1 MATLLAALMLASPA
15 ASPVT
20 TRPASSCAGVW
31 EGAVLEADSDEPLA
45 GARVE
50 VRANGATTPIL
61 LRSDALGRVRLEG
74 LCQGKLQVTAA
85 KPEHTT
91 SRLDVMVLGPS
102 TSTQIRLEALHDRHD
117 HHVIAVD
124 VHGEQPTTAS
134 ASQALAGAELARTR
148 GQGLADTLSRV
159 SGVTTLRG
167 SAGGMNKP
175 IIRGHQGRRNLI
187 LVDGVRHEGQDW
199 GIDHA
204 PEVDPHVAD
213 RITVI
218 KGAGTTRFGAKAIGG
233 VVLLDSRPLPQRPGV
248 RAELG
253 TVGFSNPLGGGGAAR
268 VDYAPRR
275 ARGFAVRVEGNLSRH
290 RAIVTPTY
298 PLDNTGSS
306 TWNTGTQLGYSS
318 DAFDFGAGYRVMR
331 ARGGICTCLRIST
344 PEEFDAAVERGRPV
358 DADAYRADFAIER
371 PKQEIWHHLAY
382 ARARIR
388 LGHAG
393 ELHPIYSFQY
403 NDRREFDIVRQS
415 VEGPQLTFGLA
426 THAVETRFEHHRVAL
441 GAWALVGTSG
451 VTFGHQTNTFRAST
465 TLIPDYRQ
473 SSWSAYAIERFVH
486 ERAELE
492 LGARYEGLY
501 RAADL
506 RERDYLGQKAG
517 GRLDESTCQAAGD
530 GGTCR
535 RTFHTASATVGGLIR
550 PVRDVKAF
558 TLRAQLHSSARIPSV
573 DEQFMNGAAPSFPIL
588 GIGSSKI
595 GVERS
600 WGGEATLQYDG
611 DFLFVEAA
619 GHAAYIQNYVY
630 FAPEPQ
636 DGQCAPLSC
645 TTRGPLPVFAF
656 KPIDAFF
663 GGGELRFDLKAPG
676 LPLGL
681 SSSASWVRA
690 LDLAA
695 NAPLALIPP
704 ARYWAAGRWYIPDSR
719 VSSGGYLEVNGTVVA
734 RQRHYPQDVD
744 FSAPPSAY
752 VLLGAGAGVE
762 FVNERHLIR
771 LSLVG
776 TNLLSRRYRD
786 YTSLLRYFADEAGW
800 GLQLRLAVEF
810 DVDLEE
816 PRERSTAARSG

>member
-1 MATLLAALMLASPA
+1 MTSFVAALLLAWSAAPPRTSRDASA
-15 ASPVT
+15 CT
-20 TRPASSCAGVW
+20 GVW
-31 EGAVLEADSDEPLA
+31 EATVSESGSDEPLA
-45 GARVE
+45 A
-50 VRANGATTPIL
+50 VRIELRPPGATSPVL
-61 LRSDALGRVRLEG
+61 ARSDARGGVRVEG
-74 LCQGKLQVTAA
+74 LCAGDMQVTAA
-85 KPEHTT
+85 KPEHSTAYLTVAVAGPTT
-91 SRLDVMVLGPS
+91 
-102 TSTQIRLEALHDRHD
+102 TTQIRLEALHARHD

-124 VHGEQPTTAS
+124 VHGEQSGTVS
-134 ASQALAGAELARTR
+134 SSQSLAGAELARTR
-148 GQGLADTLSRV
+148 GQGLADTLARV

-187 LVDGVRHEGQDW
+187 VVDGVRHEGQDW

-204 PEVDPHVAD
+204 PEVDPHGAD

-233 VVLLDSRPLPQRPGV
+233 VVLLEPRPLLQRPGV
-248 RAELG
+248 RTEVG
-253 TVGFSNPLGGGGAAR
+253 TVGFSNPLGGGGSAR
-268 VDYAPRR
+268 IDYAPRR
-275 ARGFAVRVEGNLSRH
+275 TRGFALRVDGNLSRH
-290 RAIVTPTY
+290 RAIVTPTHA
-298 PLDNTGSS
+298 LDNTGSS
-306 TWNTGTQLGYSS
+306 TWNAGTQLGYSS

-331 ARGGICTCLRIST
+331 SRGGICTCLRIST
-344 PEEFDAAVERGRPV
+344 PEEFGRAIELGRPL
-358 DADAYRADFAIER
+358 DADDYRADFEIER
-371 PKQEIWHHLAY
+371 ARQEIWHHLAF

-388 LGHAG
+388 LGRAG
-393 ELHPIYSFQY
+393 ELHPSYSFQY
-403 NDRREFDIVRQS
+403 NDRQEFDVVRQS
-415 VEGPQLTFGLA
+415 IQGPQLTFGLA
-426 THAVETRFEHHRVAL
+426 THALETRFEHRRVAL
-441 GAWALVGTSG
+441 GPWALVGTIG
-451 VTFGHQTNTFRAST
+451 ATFGHQTNTFRAST

-486 ERAELE
+486 DRAELE
-492 LGARYEGLY
+492 LGARYDGLY
-501 RAADL
+501 RLAEL

-517 GRLDESTCQAAGD
+517 GRLDDAACRPSES
-530 GGTCR
+530 GGLCENLY
-535 RTFHTASATVGGLIR
+535 HAASATLGALVR
-550 PVRDVKAF
+550 PVRNTPAF
-558 TLRAQLHSSARIPSV
+558 TWRTQLHSSARIPSI

-600 WGGEATLQYDG
+600 WGGESTLQYDG

-619 GHAAYIQNYVY
+619 GHAAYFHDYIY
-630 FAPEPQ
+630 FAPQPQ

-656 KPIDAFF
+656 SPIDAFF
-663 GGGELRFDLKAPG
+663 GGGELRLDLKAPG

-681 SSSASWVRA
+681 STNASWVRA
-690 LDLAA
+690 LDLASG
-695 NAPLALIPP
+695 APLALIPP
-704 ARYWAAGRWYIPDSR
+704 ARYWAAGRWYFPDTR
-719 VSSGGYLEVNGTVVA
+719 VSSGGYLEVNGSVVT

-744 FSAPPSAY
+744 FSAPPPAY

-762 FVNERHLIR
+762 FTSERRIVR

-776 TNLLSRRYRD
+776 TNLLNRRYRD

-816 PRERSTAARSG
+816 PRT

>member
-1 MATLLAALMLASPA
+1 MAALLTPLLLAWQAAPLVPRSGPA
-15 ASPVT
+15 
-20 TRPASSCAGVW
+20 CNGVW
-31 EGAVLEADSDEPLA
+31 EATVLEAESDEPLA
-45 GARVE
+45 GARLE
-50 VRANGATTPIL
+50 VRPPGSTTPIL
-61 LRSDALGRVRLEG
+61 TRSDAQGRVRLEG
-74 LCQGKLQVTAA
+74 LCQGALQVTAA
-85 KPEHTT
+85 KPEHEAA
-91 SRLDVMVLGPS
+91 RLTVMVLGP
-102 TSTQIRLEALHDRHD
+102 TTTTQIRLEALHARHD

-134 ASQALAGAELARTR
+134 ASQSLAGAELARTR
-148 GQGLADTLSRV
+148 GQGLADTLNKV
-159 SGVTTLRG
+159 SGVATLRG

-187 LVDGVRHEGQDW
+187 IVDGVRHEGQDW

-204 PEVDPHVAD
+204 PEVDPHAAD

-233 VVLLDSRPLPQRPGV
+233 VVLLESRPLPQRPGV
-248 RAELG
+248 RTEIG
-253 TVGFSNPLGGGGAAR
+253 TVGFSNPLGGGGSAR

-275 ARGFAVRVEGNLSRH
+275 GRGFAVRVEGNLSRH

-318 DAFDFGAGYRVMR
+318 DAVDFGVGYRVMR

-344 PEEFDAAVERGRPV
+344 PEEFDASIVRGRPV
-358 DADAYRADFAIER
+358 NAQDYRADFEVER
-371 PKQEIWHHLAY
+371 PQQEIWHHLAF

-388 LGHAG
+388 LGRAG

-403 NDRREFDIVRQS
+403 NDRREFDVVRQDIQ
-415 VEGPQLTFGLA
+415 GPQLTFGLA
-426 THAVETRFEHHRVAL
+426 THALELRFEHRRVAL
-441 GAWALVGTSG
+441 GTWALVGTSG
-451 VTFGHQTNTFRAST
+451 ATFGHQTNTFRAST

-486 ERAELE
+486 PRAELE
-492 LGARYEGLY
+492 LGARYEGLH
-501 RAADL
+501 RIADL

-517 GRLDESTCQAAGD
+517 GRLDEAACRAAGD
-530 GGTCR
+530 GGVCQR
-535 RTFHTASATVGGLIR
+535 AFHTASATLGALVR
-550 PVRDVKAF
+550 PVRDVPLF
-558 TLRAQLHSSARIPSV
+558 TLRTQLHSSARVPSV

-588 GIGSSKI
+588 GVGSSKI

-619 GHAAYIQNYVY
+619 GHAAYMRNYVY
-630 FAPEPQ
+630 FAPQPQ

-656 KPIDAFF
+656 SPVDAFF
-663 GGGELRFDLKAPG
+663 GGGELRLDLKAPG

-681 SSSASWVRA
+681 SSTASWVRA
-690 LDLAA
+690 LDLASGD
-695 NAPLALIPP
+695 PLAFIPP
-704 ARYWAAGRWYIPDSR
+704 ARYWAAGRWYWPDSR
-719 VSSGGYLEVNGTVVA
+719 VSSGGYLEVNATVVA
-734 RQRHYPQDVD
+734 RQRQYPQDVD
-744 FSAPPSAY
+744 FAVPPSAY

-762 FVNERHLIR
+762 FASERRLIR

-776 TNLLSRRYRD
+776 TNLLNRRYRD

-810 DVDLEE
+810 DVDLDE
-816 PRERSTAARSG
+816 PREPPR